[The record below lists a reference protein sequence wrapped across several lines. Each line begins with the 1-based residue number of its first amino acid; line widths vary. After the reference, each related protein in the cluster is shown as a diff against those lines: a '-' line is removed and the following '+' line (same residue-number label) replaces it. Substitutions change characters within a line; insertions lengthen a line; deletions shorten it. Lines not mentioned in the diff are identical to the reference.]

1 VQRFIQRNL
10 ALAKVEGWPKRTL
23 KIPFVFCHHPC
34 SPSANALVRS
44 VDANVKTNGEAV
56 EVWRGPEPQGLDG
69 MFIFERARLNRTLIA
84 PELGKFLNNF
94 H

>member
-1 VQRFIQRNL
+1 
-10 ALAKVEGWPKRTL
+10 
-23 KIPFVFCHHPC
+23 
-34 SPSANALVRS
+34 VRS

>member
-1 VQRFIQRNL
+1 MQGFIERNL
-10 ALAKVEGWPKRTL
+10 PSTKVEGGPKRTL
-23 KIPFVFCHHPC
+23 EIPLVFCHHPC
-34 SPSANALVRS
+34 SPSANALVRPI
-44 VDANVKTNGEAV
+44 DANVKTNGEAV

-69 MFIFERARLNRTLIA
+69 MFIFERARLNRTFIA